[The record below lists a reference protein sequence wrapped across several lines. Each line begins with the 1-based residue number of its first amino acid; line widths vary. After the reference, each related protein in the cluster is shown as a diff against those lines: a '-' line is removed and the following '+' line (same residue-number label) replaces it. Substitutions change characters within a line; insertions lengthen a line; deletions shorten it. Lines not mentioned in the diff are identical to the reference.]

1 MITFLIM
8 STSSEDSSFSVEQ
21 QALGEKIYEASYELF
36 PDDDARCGKITGM
49 LLEGVEY
56 VELCEIVSDK
66 ERLISKIY
74 EANRFYAEHI
84 GDDEDKHKAVVEFH
98 NFHLRFPGEKVSTP
112 HLSNI
117 EYTKQMSKFVEIV
130 KRLKIKG
137 FLPISLFVFAFNEN
151 IKYHSSENI
160 KNKKFDNV
168 RAFYIRMLIFFVSSV
183 KFCLLHNTEFNIEA
197 YMRSVVFS
205 TTSVLFGPFIFLW
218 ESDDIHV
225 FNVHQRQSLRR
236 LYDELNDLKIKHCL
250 THAFNSIN
258 PTPAEAEAAEER
270 KKKQWKGKKQ
280 H

>member
-1 MITFLIM
+1 M
-8 STSSEDSSFSVEQ
+8 STSSEDSSLSVEK
-21 QALGEKIYEASYELF
+21 QALGEKIYEVCYELF

-49 LLEGVEY
+49 MIESIEY
-56 VELCEIVSDK
+56 NELSEIVSDK
-66 ERLISKIY
+66 ESLISKIH

-84 GDDEDKHKAVVEFH
+84 GEDEDTNKAVEKFL

-112 HLSNI
+112 HLSSI
-117 EYTKQMSKFVEIV
+117 EYTKQMSEFIEIV

-137 FLPISLFVFAFNEN
+137 FLPISLFVLAFNEN
-151 IKYHSSENI
+151 IKYHSPAHI
-160 KNKKFDNV
+160 KDKKYDNARV
-168 RAFYIRMLIFFVSSV
+168 FYIRMLIFFVSSV

-205 TTSVLFGPFIFLW
+205 SSVLFGPFIYLW
-218 ESDDIHV
+218 ERDDINA
-225 FNVHQRQSLRR
+225 FNVHQRQSLKK
-236 LYDELNDLKIKHCL
+236 LYDELNELKIKHCL